1 MNYVRIS
8 KICLLL
14 ALPACKSTEAATSG
28 TDATETTDDTPT
40 SDDPSDDDDDSPNTN
55 DDNDDDD
62 SPSTDD
68 DTDTDPSDSDDDDS
82 ADATGGSSDWPAP
95 DPAQDVSVVAFDGEH
110 MYWTSDADSHREA
123 DIEVEFPGAG
133 DGYSA
138 TILELGVRCPDGG
151 CDYWDRYGSIAIVQ
165 NPGSDDQRI
174 VEIARFVTPYR
185 VEGAWS
191 IDVSHLRPLLTG
203 TLTLRLTVDTW
214 VGPGSEPDFDQGAGW
229 LVDARFDMT
238 GGVASPRP
246 VAVIPIYTRRSYV
259 VGDPEQPVI
268 DAVPAVEVDVPAGI
282 DSASLVSLITG
293 HGQGNAENCAEFC
306 QDNHGYLLGGQTAI
320 METIWR
326 TDCDN
331 NPIADQIGNW
341 SQSRAGWCP
350 GADVLPWSADITDAA
365 TPGERMSIEY
375 AVSPYENTCRPG
387 AAECV
392 GCSLFTS
399 CEFDGSNH
407 TEPHVRMSTVLVG
420 WVD

>member
-1 MNYVRIS
+1 MSYFRIS

-14 ALPACKSTEAATSG
+14 ALPACKSNEAATST
-28 TDATETTDDTPT
+28 TDATEATSDTPT
-40 SDDPSDDDDDSPNTN
+40 SDDPSDDDDD
-55 DDNDDDD
+55 
-62 SPSTDD
+62 
-68 DTDTDPSDSDDDDS
+68 DTDPSMADSEDTSPSDDDSDDTNATDDP
-82 ADATGGSSDWPAP
+82 TGDSGEWPAP
-95 DPAQDVSVVAFDGEH
+95 NAGEDVSVVAFDGQH
-110 MYWTSDADSHREA
+110 MYWTADDDNQREA

-138 TILELGVRCPDGG
+138 ITLELGVRCPDGG
-151 CDYWDRYGSIAIVQ
+151 CDYWDRYGSIAVVESA
-165 NPGSDDQRI
+165 GTDDERL
-174 VEIARFVTPYR
+174 VEVARFVTPYR

-203 TLTLRLTVDTW
+203 TRTLRLHVDTW
-214 VGPGSEPDFDQGAGW
+214 VGPGSDQGAGW

-259 VGDPEQPVI
+259 VGDPEQPIV
-268 DAVPAVEVDVPAGI
+268 DTVPAVEVDVPAGI
-282 DSASLVSLITG
+282 DSASLVSIITG

-320 METIWR
+320 MQTVWR
-326 TDCDN
+326 TDCYS
-331 NPIADQIGNW
+331 NPIDTQLGNW

-350 GADVLPWSADITDAA
+350 GADVVPWIEDITDAA
-365 TPGERMSIEY
+365 TPGDRMSIEY

-392 GCSLFTS
+392 GCALFTS

-407 TEPHVRMSTVLVG
+407 TEPHVRMSTVLVAY
-420 WVD
+420 VD